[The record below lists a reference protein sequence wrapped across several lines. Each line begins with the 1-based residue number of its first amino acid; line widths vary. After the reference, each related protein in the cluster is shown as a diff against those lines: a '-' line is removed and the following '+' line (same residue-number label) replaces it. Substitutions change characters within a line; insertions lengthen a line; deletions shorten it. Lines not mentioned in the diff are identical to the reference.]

1 MERVVKRYLMH
12 NQGEVDD
19 LKQSE
24 CEEIKQDMQLM
35 RYEIKNDMKK
45 SREDTIRNM
54 LIINNGMQFIAE
66 ELIEQC
72 NSDIWRH
79 SSLSGDGDRMS
90 LDSQQGKSSKFKDL
104 VLKNKNFLK
113 SITVLNNLDMNRDD
127 EKEPDTSNTSTATG
141 VSGGDGGGNGGGG
154 VSCGGVGGGG
164 GNGGGKGA
172 VVVDDHRGG
181 DSGEEESQVKEKNK
195 NEEFNLER
203 LAFDINTVYEDD

>member
-113 SITVLNNLDMNRDD
+113 SITVLNNLDMSRDD

-141 VSGGDGGGNGGGG
+141 VSGGAGGGG
-154 VSCGGVGGGG
+154 VSCGGVGGG
-164 GNGGGKGA
+164 KGD
-172 VVVDDHRGG
+172 VVVDDCREGDGGG
-181 DSGEEESQVKEKNK
+181 DEEIQVKEKNK